1 MRKLF
6 VAVVAVAMLGV
17 VPSAFGAQ
25 LVPAYFYPTG
35 TPNPWHT
42 MCENMDSGGSG
53 STAIMN
59 PENGPGKAVN
69 PDYTSAVKFCHKEGQ
84 NVIGYVYTERTKR
97 NLKEVEEA
105 VNNYYTWYPAIDG
118 IFLDEMGQVP
128 AAEAECPECKVTKMT
143 VQKYYETLYTYIH
156 GKGAEVDVIGNPGR
170 PATTAWQLNAPAAD
184 EVVTFEG
191 SGTEFAAYK
200 PPSWVLSKSSDEIGV
215 IVHDV
220 SGATQMKEVCEK
232 AEEEDN
238 AGLLYITD
246 HPYNE
251 LPSYWLT
258 EAEIC
263 G

>member
-6 VAVVAVAMLGV
+6 VATVAVGVLGL

-35 TPNPWHT
+35 SPNPWHT

-69 PDYTSAVKFCHKEGQ
+69 SDYTSAVKFCHKEGQ
-84 NVIGYVYTERTKR
+84 NVIGYVYSSYTKR

-105 VNNYYTWYPAIDG
+105 VGDYYSWYPTIDG
-118 IFLDEMGQVP
+118 IFVDEMAQTP
-128 AAEAECPECKVTKMT
+128 TAEAECPECKGTGMT
-143 VQKYYETLYTYIH
+143 VEGYYKALYAYIH
-156 GKGAEVDVIGNPGR
+156 AKSSEADVIGNPGA

-191 SGTEFAAYK
+191 SGTAFAAYK
-200 PPSWVLSKSSDEIGV
+200 PPSWVLHKSSNEIGV

-220 SGATQMKEVCEK
+220 TGATQMKEVCEK
-232 AEEEDN
+232 AENEDN

-258 EAEIC
+258 ETEIC